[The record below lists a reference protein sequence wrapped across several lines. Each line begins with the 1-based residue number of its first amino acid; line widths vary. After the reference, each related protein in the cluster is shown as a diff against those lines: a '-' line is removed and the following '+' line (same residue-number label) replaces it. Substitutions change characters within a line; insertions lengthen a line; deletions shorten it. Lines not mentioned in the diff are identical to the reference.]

1 MMYLIIGGSGS
12 GKSAYAEELLFSL
25 PDAGKKYYIATMQVC
40 DEESR
45 RRVQKHRKQREGKRF
60 DTIEQP
66 VHVSGALTQMDAGKK
81 SAMLECVSNLVAN
94 EMFAKDIYAENIYA
108 EDMYAD
114 DPHVED
120 MHADDCDVKETGLKK
135 SKKCS
140 AEAVANKIV
149 DDIMK
154 LHQPLQQLV
163 IVSNNVFE
171 DGVSYDEMTME
182 YIKTMGIV
190 NQKLAA
196 VADVVTEV
204 VVGIPVMAKEPAVT
218 AETRIKGEMLNCD

>member
-25 PDAGKKYYIATMQVC
+25 PDAGKKYYIATMQVY

-60 DTIEQP
+60 YTIEQP

-94 EMFAKDIYAENIYA
+94 EMFAKDIYAE
-108 EDMYAD
+108 DMYAD

-120 MHADDCDVKETGLKK
+120 MHTDDCDVKETGLKK
-135 SKKCS
+135 SKDCS
-140 AEAVANKIV
+140 AEAVADKIV

>member
-94 EMFAKDIYAENIYA
+94 EMFAKDIYAE
-108 EDMYAD
+108 DMYAD

-120 MHADDCDVKETGLKK
+120 MHTDDSDVKETGLKK
-135 SKKCS
+135 SKDCS
-140 AEAVANKIV
+140 AEAVADKIV

-196 VADVVTEV
+196 VSDVVTEV
-204 VVGIPVMAKEPAVT
+204 VVGIPAMVKERVKRK
-218 AETRIKGEMLNCD
+218 E

>member
-40 DEESR
+40 DEESV
-45 RRVQKHRKQREGKRF
+45 RRVKKHRKQREGKKF
-60 DTIEQP
+60 YTIEQP
-66 VHVSGALTQMDAGKK
+66 VHVSKALAQMDAGKK

-94 EMFAKDIYAENIYA
+94 EMFAKDVYA
-108 EDMYAD
+108 EDMHAE
-114 DPHVED
+114 DPHAED
-120 MHADDCDVKETGLKK
+120 MNADDCDIIETGLKK
-135 SKKCS
+135 SKDCS
-140 AEAVANKIV
+140 AEVVADKIV

-154 LHQPLQQLV
+154 LYQPLQQLV

-171 DGVSYDEMTME
+171 DGISYDEMTME

-204 VVGIPVMAKEPAVT
+204 VVGIPVMAKEWVKRK
-218 AETRIKGEMLNCD
+218 E

>member
-40 DEESR
+40 DEESV
-45 RRVQKHRKQREGKRF
+45 RRVKKHRKQREGKKF
-60 DTIEQP
+60 YTIEQP
-66 VHVSGALTQMDAGKK
+66 VHVFKALAQMDAGKK

-94 EMFAKDIYAENIYA
+94 EMFAKDVYA
-108 EDMYAD
+108 
-114 DPHVED
+114 ED
-120 MHADDCDVKETGLKK
+120 MHADDCDIIETGLKK
-135 SKKCS
+135 SKDCS
-140 AEAVANKIV
+140 AEVVADKIV

-154 LHQPLQQLV
+154 LHHELQQLV

-171 DGVSYDEMTME
+171 DGLSYDEMTME

-204 VVGIPVMAKEPAVT
+204 VVGIPVMAKEPVKR
-218 AETRIKGEMLNCD
+218 EE

>member
-40 DEESR
+40 DEESV
-45 RRVQKHRKQREGKRF
+45 RRVKKHRKQREGKKF
-60 DTIEQP
+60 YTIEQP
-66 VHVSGALTQMDAGKK
+66 VHVSKALAQMDAGKK

-94 EMFAKDIYAENIYA
+94 EMFAKDVYA
-108 EDMYAD
+108 
-114 DPHVED
+114 ED
-120 MHADDCDVKETGLKK
+120 MHADDCDIIETGLKK
-135 SKKCS
+135 NKDCS
-140 AEAVANKIV
+140 AEVVADKIV

-154 LHQPLQQLV
+154 LYQSLQQLV

-171 DGVSYDEMTME
+171 DGISYDEMTME

-190 NQKLAA
+190 SQKLAA

-204 VVGIPVMAKEPAVT
+204 VVGIPVMAKEPVKR
-218 AETRIKGEMLNCD
+218 EE

>member
-60 DTIEQP
+60 YTIEQP
-66 VHVSGALTQMDAGKK
+66 VHVSGALTQMDVGKK

-94 EMFAKDIYAENIYA
+94 EMFAKDIYAE
-108 EDMYAD
+108 DMYAD

-120 MHADDCDVKETGLKK
+120 MHTDDSDVKETGLKK
-135 SKKCS
+135 SKDCS
-140 AEAVANKIV
+140 AEAVADKIV

-204 VVGIPVMAKEPAVT
+204 VVGIPVMAKEQVKRK
-218 AETRIKGEMLNCD
+218 E

>member
-204 VVGIPVMAKEPAVT
+204 VVGIPVMVKEPAVT

>member
-25 PDAGKKYYIATMQVC
+25 SDAGKKYYIATMQVC

-94 EMFAKDIYAENIYA
+94 EMFAKDIYAENIYD

-114 DPHVED
+114 D
-120 MHADDCDVKETGLKK
+120 CDVKKTGLKK
-135 SKKCS
+135 SKDCS
-140 AEAVANKIV
+140 AEAVADKIV

-196 VADVVTEV
+196 VSDVVTEV
-204 VVGIPVMAKEPAVT
+204 VVGIPVMAKEQVKRK
-218 AETRIKGEMLNCD
+218 E

>member
-114 DPHVED
+114 D
-120 MHADDCDVKETGLKK
+120 CDVKETGLKK

>member
-12 GKSAYAEELLFSL
+12 GKSVYAEDLLFSL
-25 PDAGKKYYIATMQVC
+25 SDAGKKYYIATMQVY

-45 RRVQKHRKQREGKRF
+45 RRVQKHRKQREGKQF
-60 DTIEQP
+60 YTIEQP

-94 EMFAKDIYAENIYA
+94 EMFAKDVYA
-108 EDMYAD
+108 EDMYVD
-114 DPHVED
+114 DPYVED
-120 MHADDCDVKETGLKK
+120 MHADDCDVMETGLKK
-135 SKKCS
+135 SKDCS
-140 AEAVANKIV
+140 AEAVAGKIV

-171 DGVSYDEMTME
+171 DGLSYDEMTTE
-182 YIKTMGIV
+182 YIKAMGIV

-204 VVGIPVMAKEPAVT
+204 VVGIPVTVKEPAKR
-218 AETRIKGEMLNCD
+218 EE

>member
-45 RRVQKHRKQREGKRF
+45 RRVQKHRKQRESKRF
-60 DTIEQP
+60 YTIEQP
-66 VHVSGALTQMDAGKK
+66 VHVSGALTQMDVGKK

-94 EMFAKDIYAENIYA
+94 EMFAKDIYAE
-108 EDMYAD
+108 DMYAD

-120 MHADDCDVKETGLKK
+120 MHTDDSDVKETGLKK
-135 SKKCS
+135 SKDCS
-140 AEAVANKIV
+140 AEAVADKIV

-204 VVGIPVMAKEPAVT
+204 VVGIPAMVKERVKRK
-218 AETRIKGEMLNCD
+218 E

>member
-25 PDAGKKYYIATMQVC
+25 PDADKKYYIATMQVC

-60 DTIEQP
+60 YTIEQP
-66 VHVSGALTQMDAGKK
+66 VHVSKALAQMDAGKK

-94 EMFAKDIYAENIYA
+94 EMFAKDV
-108 EDMYAD
+108 D
-114 DPHVED
+114 DR
-120 MHADDCDVKETGLKK
+120 DVIETGLKN
-135 SKKCS
+135 KKDRS
-140 AEAVANKIV
+140 AEAVAGKIV
-149 DDIMK
+149 EDIMK
-154 LHQPLQQLV
+154 LHHELQQLV

-171 DGVSYDEMTME
+171 DGLSYDEMTME

-204 VVGIPVMAKEPAVT
+204 VVGIPVMVKEPVKR
-218 AETRIKGEMLNCD
+218 EE

>member
-94 EMFAKDIYAENIYA
+94 EMFAKDIYAEN
-108 EDMYAD
+108 MYAD

-120 MHADDCDVKETGLKK
+120 IYADDCDVKETGLKK
-135 SKKCS
+135 SKDCS
-140 AEAVANKIV
+140 AEAVADKIV

-204 VVGIPVMAKEPAVT
+204 VVGIPVMAKERVKRK
-218 AETRIKGEMLNCD
+218 E

>member
-40 DEESR
+40 DEESV
-45 RRVQKHRKQREGKRF
+45 RRVKKHRKQREGKKF
-60 DTIEQP
+60 YTIEQP
-66 VHVSGALTQMDAGKK
+66 VHVFKALAQMDAGKK

-94 EMFAKDIYAENIYA
+94 EMFAKDVYAEDIYA
-108 EDMYAD
+108 EDMYED

-120 MHADDCDVKETGLKK
+120 MHTDDCDVKEIGLKN
-135 SKKCS
+135 KKDRS
-140 AEAVANKIV
+140 VETVAGKIV
-149 DDIMK
+149 EDIMN
-154 LHQPLQQLV
+154 LNHELQQLV

-171 DGVSYDEMTME
+171 DGISYDEMTME

-204 VVGIPVMAKEPAVT
+204 VAGIPVMAKEPVKR
-218 AETRIKGEMLNCD
+218 EE

>member
-45 RRVQKHRKQREGKRF
+45 RRVQKHRKQREGKKF
-60 DTIEQP
+60 YTIEQP

-94 EMFAKDIYAENIYA
+94 EMFAKDIYAENIYD

-120 MHADDCDVKETGLKK
+120 MHTDDCDVKETGLKK
-135 SKKCS
+135 SKDCS
-140 AEAVANKIV
+140 AEAVADKIV

-196 VADVVTEV
+196 MTDVVTEV
-204 VVGIPVMAKEPAVT
+204 VVGIPVMAKEQVKRK
-218 AETRIKGEMLNCD
+218 E

>member
-45 RRVQKHRKQREGKRF
+45 RRVQKHRKQREGKKF
-60 DTIEQP
+60 YTIEQP

-94 EMFAKDIYAENIYA
+94 EMFAKDIYAENIYD
-108 EDMYAD
+108 EDMYAV

-120 MHADDCDVKETGLKK
+120 MHTDDCDVKETGLKK
-135 SKKCS
+135 SKDCS

-204 VVGIPVMAKEPAVT
+204 VVGIPVMAKERVKRK
-218 AETRIKGEMLNCD
+218 E

>member
-25 PDAGKKYYIATMQVC
+25 PDAGKKYYIATMQVY

-94 EMFAKDIYAENIYA
+94 EMFAKDIYAE
-108 EDMYAD
+108 DMYAD

-120 MHADDCDVKETGLKK
+120 MHTDDCDVKETGLKK
-135 SKKCS
+135 SKDCS
-140 AEAVANKIV
+140 AEAVADKIV

-196 VADVVTEV
+196 MADVVTEV

>member
-40 DEESR
+40 DEESV
-45 RRVQKHRKQREGKRF
+45 RRVKKHRKQREGKKF
-60 DTIEQP
+60 YTIEQP
-66 VHVSGALTQMDAGKK
+66 VHVSKALAQMDAGKK

-94 EMFAKDIYAENIYA
+94 EMFAKNVYAEN
-108 EDMYAD
+108 
-114 DPHVED
+114 PHAED
-120 MHADDCDVKETGLKK
+120 MHADDCDIIETGLKK
-135 SKKCS
+135 SKDCS
-140 AEAVANKIV
+140 AEVVADKIV
-149 DDIMK
+149 DNIMK
-154 LHQPLQQLV
+154 LYQPLQQLV

-171 DGVSYDEMTME
+171 DGISYDEMTME

-190 NQKLAA
+190 SQKLAA

-204 VVGIPVMAKEPAVT
+204 VVGIPVMAKELVKR
-218 AETRIKGEMLNCD
+218 EE

>member
-94 EMFAKDIYAENIYA
+94 EMFAKDIYV

-120 MHADDCDVKETGLKK
+120 MHTDDCDVKETGLKK
-135 SKKCS
+135 SKDCS
-140 AEAVANKIV
+140 AEAVADKIV

>member
-25 PDAGKKYYIATMQVC
+25 PDAGKKYYIATMQVY

-94 EMFAKDIYAENIYA
+94 EMFAKDIYAE
-108 EDMYAD
+108 DMYAD

-120 MHADDCDVKETGLKK
+120 MHTDDCDVKETGLKK
-135 SKKCS
+135 SKDCS
-140 AEAVANKIV
+140 AEAVADKIV

-204 VVGIPVMAKEPAVT
+204 VVGIPVMVKERVKR
-218 AETRIKGEMLNCD
+218 EE

>member
-25 PDAGKKYYIATMQVC
+25 PDAGKKYYIATMQVY

-60 DTIEQP
+60 YTIEQP

-94 EMFAKDIYAENIYA
+94 EMFAKDIYAE
-108 EDMYAD
+108 DMYAD

-120 MHADDCDVKETGLKK
+120 MHTDDSDVKETGLKK
-135 SKKCS
+135 SKDCS
-140 AEAVANKIV
+140 AEAVADKIV

-196 VADVVTEV
+196 VSDVVTEV
-204 VVGIPVMAKEPAVT
+204 VVGIPVMVKERVKR
-218 AETRIKGEMLNCD
+218 EE

>member
-25 PDAGKKYYIATMQVC
+25 PDAGEKYYIATMQVC

-135 SKKCS
+135 SKNCS
-140 AEAVANKIV
+140 AEAVADKIV

-204 VVGIPVMAKEPAVT
+204 VVGIPVMAKEQVKRK
-218 AETRIKGEMLNCD
+218 E

>member
-25 PDAGKKYYIATMQVC
+25 PDAGEKYYIATMQVY

-45 RRVQKHRKQREGKRF
+45 RRVQKHRKQREGKKF
-60 DTIEQP
+60 YTIEQP

-94 EMFAKDIYAENIYA
+94 EMFAKDIYAE
-108 EDMYAD
+108 DMYAD

-120 MHADDCDVKETGLKK
+120 MHTDDCDAKETGLKK
-135 SKKCS
+135 SKDCS
-140 AEAVANKIV
+140 AEAVAGKIV

-196 VADVVTEV
+196 MADVVTEV
-204 VVGIPVMAKEPAVT
+204 VVGIPVMAKERVKRK
-218 AETRIKGEMLNCD
+218 E

>member
-81 SAMLECVSNLVAN
+81 SAMLE
-94 EMFAKDIYAENIYA
+94 KDIYA
-108 EDMYAD
+108 EDMYAN

-120 MHADDCDVKETGLKK
+120 MHADDCDVMETGLKK
-135 SKKCS
+135 SKDCS
-140 AEAVANKIV
+140 AEAVADKIV

-196 VADVVTEV
+196 VADVLTEG
-204 VVGIPVMAKEPAVT
+204 VVGIPIMANEP
-218 AETRIKGEMLNCD
+218 IKRKV

>member
-12 GKSAYAEELLFSL
+12 GKSAYAEEFLFSL
-25 PDAGKKYYIATMQVC
+25 PDADKKYYIATMQVC

-60 DTIEQP
+60 YTIEQP
-66 VHVSGALTQMDAGKK
+66 VHVSKALAQMDAGKK

-94 EMFAKDIYAENIYA
+94 EMFAKDV
-108 EDMYAD
+108 D
-114 DPHVED
+114 DR
-120 MHADDCDVKETGLKK
+120 DVIETGLKN
-135 SKKCS
+135 KKDRS
-140 AEAVANKIV
+140 AEAVAGKIV
-149 DDIMK
+149 EDIMK
-154 LHQPLQQLV
+154 LHHELQQLV

-171 DGVSYDEMTME
+171 DGLSYDEMTME

-204 VVGIPVMAKEPAVT
+204 VVGIPVMVKASAVT
-218 AETRIKGEMLNCD
+218 AETWIKGEMLNCD

>member
-12 GKSAYAEELLFSL
+12 GKSAYAEELFFSL

-94 EMFAKDIYAENIYA
+94 EMFAKDIYAE
-108 EDMYAD
+108 DMYAD

-120 MHADDCDVKETGLKK
+120 MHTDDCDVKETGLKK
-135 SKKCS
+135 SKDCS
-140 AEAVANKIV
+140 AEAVADKIV

>member
-40 DEESR
+40 DEESV
-45 RRVQKHRKQREGKRF
+45 RRVKKHRKQREGKKF
-60 DTIEQP
+60 YTIEQP
-66 VHVSGALTQMDAGKK
+66 VHVSKALAQMDAGKK

-94 EMFAKDIYAENIYA
+94 EMFAKDVYA
-108 EDMYAD
+108 
-114 DPHVED
+114 ED
-120 MHADDCDVKETGLKK
+120 MHADDCDIIETGLKK
-135 SKKCS
+135 NKDCS
-140 AEAVANKIV
+140 AEVVADKIV

-154 LHQPLQQLV
+154 LYQPLQQLV

-171 DGVSYDEMTME
+171 DGISYDEMTME

-190 NQKLAA
+190 SQKLAA

-204 VVGIPVMAKEPAVT
+204 VAGIPVMAKEPVKR
-218 AETRIKGEMLNCD
+218 EE

>member
-94 EMFAKDIYAENIYA
+94 EMFAKDIYAE
-108 EDMYAD
+108 DMYAD

-120 MHADDCDVKETGLKK
+120 MHTDDCDVKETGLKK
-135 SKKCS
+135 SKDCS
-140 AEAVANKIV
+140 AEAVADKIV

-196 VADVVTEV
+196 MADVVTEV

>member
-94 EMFAKDIYAENIYA
+94 EMFAKDIYAE
-108 EDMYAD
+108 DMYAN

-120 MHADDCDVKETGLKK
+120 MHADDCDVMETGLKK
-135 SKKCS
+135 SKDCS
-140 AEAVANKIV
+140 AEAVADKIV

-204 VVGIPVMAKEPAVT
+204 VVGIPVMAKERVKRK
-218 AETRIKGEMLNCD
+218 E

>member
-45 RRVQKHRKQREGKRF
+45 RRVQKHRKQREGKKF
-60 DTIEQP
+60 YTIEQP

-94 EMFAKDIYAENIYA
+94 EMFAKDIYV

-120 MHADDCDVKETGLKK
+120 MHTDDCDVKETGLKK
-135 SKKCS
+135 SKDCS
-140 AEAVANKIV
+140 AEAVADKIV

-190 NQKLAA
+190 NQKLVA
-196 VADVVTEV
+196 VSDVVTEV
-204 VVGIPVMAKEPAVT
+204 VVGIPVMVKEPAVT
-218 AETRIKGEMLNCD
+218 AETWIKGEMLNCD

>member
-114 DPHVED
+114 D
-120 MHADDCDVKETGLKK
+120 CDVKETGLKK
-135 SKKCS
+135 SKDCS

-196 VADVVTEV
+196 VSDVVTEV
-204 VVGIPVMAKEPAVT
+204 VVGIPAMVKEPAVA
-218 AETRIKGEMLNCD
+218 AETWIKGEMLNCD

>member
-45 RRVQKHRKQREGKRF
+45 RRVQKHRKQREGKKF
-60 DTIEQP
+60 YTIEQP
-66 VHVSGALTQMDAGKK
+66 VHVSKALAQMDAGKK

-94 EMFAKDIYAENIYA
+94 EMFAKDV
-108 EDMYAD
+108 D
-114 DPHVED
+114 DR
-120 MHADDCDVKETGLKK
+120 DVIETGLKN
-135 SKKCS
+135 KKDRS
-140 AEAVANKIV
+140 AEAVAGKIV
-149 DDIMK
+149 EDIMK
-154 LHQPLQQLV
+154 LHHELQQLV

-171 DGVSYDEMTME
+171 DGLSYDEMTME

-204 VVGIPVMAKEPAVT
+204 VVGIPVMVKEPVKR
-218 AETRIKGEMLNCD
+218 EE

>member
-25 PDAGKKYYIATMQVC
+25 PDAGKKYYIATMQVY

-60 DTIEQP
+60 YTIEQP

-94 EMFAKDIYAENIYA
+94 EMFAKDIYAE
-108 EDMYAD
+108 DMYAD

-120 MHADDCDVKETGLKK
+120 MHTDDSDVKETGLKK
-135 SKKCS
+135 SKDCS
-140 AEAVANKIV
+140 AEAVADKIV

-204 VVGIPVMAKEPAVT
+204 VVGIPVMVKEPAVT
-218 AETRIKGEMLNCD
+218 AETWIKGEMLNCD